1 MKRVPADVPGQ
12 DAAASP
18 SLASLLA
25 VFGPWFTAPSFRTF
39 CGLAC
44 GFLSQAGSA
53 ASSMLA
59 GAGLSRA
66 WSHDR
71 AHFFFARAPWCTTK
85 TQPSTTDMAAK
96 LRRVIIAARF
106 KASPPASQHRE
117 KSESS
122 AWPGLGRPRRI
133 TGKVE

>member
-44 GFLSQAGSA
+44 GFLSQAGLAWEDLA
-53 ASSMLA
+53 A
-59 GAGLSRA
+59 
-66 WSHDR
+66 
-71 AHFFFARAPWCTTK
+71 
-85 TQPSTTDMAAK
+85 
-96 LRRVIIAARF
+96 
-106 KASPPASQHRE
+106 
-117 KSESS
+117 
-122 AWPGLGRPRRI
+122 
-133 TGKVE
+133 